1 MLRASL
7 YGLAAVFMMGGLGLA
22 GAPPGMHWGMFLIGY
37 ALFAAARNIP
47 VTVRA
52 REGRRGNVVVR
63 LHTTPARDVG
73 GRSRLAVQRG
83 DRLAGDAL
91 QRAGGQP
98 VVQRAVGA
106 AEQR

>member
-1 MLRASL
+1 MPRAAL
-7 YGLAAVFMMGGLGLA
+7 YGLAAVFMVGGLVLA
-22 GAPPGMHWGMFLIGY
+22 GAPPGVRWGMFLIGY

-47 VTVRA
+47 VPVRA
-52 REGRRGNVVVR
+52 REGLRGTVVR
-63 LHTTPARDVG
+63 LHARPTRDVG
-73 GRSRLAVQRG
+73 GRSGPAVQRG

-106 AEQR
+106 AEQP